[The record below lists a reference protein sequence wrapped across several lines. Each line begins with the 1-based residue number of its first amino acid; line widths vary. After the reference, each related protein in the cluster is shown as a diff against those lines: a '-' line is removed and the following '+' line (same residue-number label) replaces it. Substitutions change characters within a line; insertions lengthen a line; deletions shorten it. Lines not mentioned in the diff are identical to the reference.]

1 MNVKEQLK
9 AVRRQLKS
17 LAVKSDLS
25 DEEAKTLQDLTAQA
39 VKLDA
44 QVAALEMSEKAEADE
59 KAEAEKSNQTAID
72 AAVKAAEEKKDKE
85 YAAKMRRLPFGQAP
99 HQAEFSDT
107 RKYDNLTPGELG
119 LAIRLADGLNKSN
132 TGGIEVKMGDGAL
145 KALAIKLL
153 EDKND
158 YGDRNLSS
166 EYSIKAMSDAGMPLN
181 VDAYKA
187 VTDPMYT
194 GGTTDG
200 GNWVHTSYGREV
212 WASIRA
218 DANIVS
224 KIPSQVIPDGFKS
237 ATIPLEGTDLTWY
250 SAPEATAS
258 DATLLVPSATV
269 GATQI
274 TTPTNKEITVAKM
287 GARGL
292 YSGEMTEDSIIAFVP
307 QLRQQL
313 VVSGVEQLTHAVI
326 DGDTA
331 TGATTNINHIGGT
344 PTSTGISRDLFL
356 LMDGFRK
363 LALVTNTAN
372 SRAGGAL
379 DEDDYLETMWLLGTA
394 GLGGADLQKC
404 GFIIDPN
411 VYKASLKLASLKTKD
426 VWSNATLESG
436 VLTKLWG
443 YEILPSWFM
452 HYKSTT
458 RKANTAGKVDQ
469 TTVANNTTGAILGVR
484 YDQWKFAYKRQMSVE
499 TTRIAN
505 ADAYEIVAWARVG
518 LGYRDTE
525 ASAISYGITV

>member
-1 MNVKEQLK
+1 VE
-9 AVRRQLKS
+9 VP
-17 LAVKSDLS
+17 
-25 DEEAKTLQDLTAQA
+25 QA
-39 VKLDA
+39 
-44 QVAALEMSEKAEADE
+44 
-59 KAEAEKSNQTAID
+59 
-72 AAVKAAEEKKDKE
+72 
-85 YAAKMRRLPFGQAP
+85 
-99 HQAEFSDT
+99 
-107 RKYDNLTPGELG
+107 
-119 LAIRLADGLNKSN
+119 
-132 TGGIEVKMGDGAL
+132 AL
-145 KALAIKLL
+145 KALAIKMI
-153 EDKND
+153 EDKRDFGNRD
-158 YGDRNLSS
+158 LSP
-166 EYSIKAMSDAGMPLN
+166 EYSLGALKAAGMSVN

-218 DANIVS
+218 DANIVA

-258 DATLLVPSATV
+258 DATLLVPAATV

-292 YSGEMTEDSIIAFVP
+292 YSGEMTEDSIVAFVP

-313 VVSGVEQLTHAVI
+313 IVSGVEQLTHAVI
-326 DGDTA
+326 DGDTE
-331 TGATTNINHIGGT
+331 TGASTNINDIAGT

-356 LMDGFRK
+356 LMNGFRK

-443 YEILPSWFM
+443 YEVLPSWFM
-452 HYKSTT
+452 HYRSTA
-458 RKANTAGKVDQ
+458 RKANSAGKVDQ
-469 TTVANNTTGAILGVR
+469 DTTANNVYGSILGVR
-484 YDQWKFAYKRQMSVE
+484 YDQWKFAYKRQMTIE

-525 ASAISYGITV
+525 ASGITYGITV